1 MKEHDKILLLGKSK
15 INSTEVLISNTLIVS
30 NLNHDETVLIKNLL
44 E

>member
-30 NLNHDETVLIKNLL
+30 DLNHDETVLIKNLL
-44 E
+44 K

>member
-1 MKEHDKILLLGKSK
+1 MKEHDKILLLGKFK

-44 E
+44 K

>member
-1 MKEHDKILLLGKSK
+1 MKEHDKILLLGKSE

-44 E
+44 K

>member
-44 E
+44 K

>member
-15 INSTEVLISNTLIVS
+15 INSTEVLISNTLIIS

-44 E
+44 K

>member
-30 NLNHDETVLIKNLL
+30 HLNHDETVLIKNLL
-44 E
+44 K